1 MSKFSKDRMPF
12 LLGLLCLV
20 LIVIAFFF
28 AFNMITGIAALLN
41 VGKGNHIFVFILTQ
55 LFTALLALIPPLA
68 FVRMV
73 HAVTASKE
81 FFSKKQS
88 RRMLTIAVC
97 LAARVVLDLLAPSI
111 EVPALLEGAIGA
123 MSIGPSLNLT
133 LLAVT
138 IMFFALA
145 GVFEYGRKLQEDSDN
160 IL

>member
-12 LLGLLCLV
+12 LLGILCLV

-41 VGKGNHIFVFILTQ
+41 VGEGNHIFVFMLTQ

-97 LAARVVLDLLAPSI
+97 FAARVVLDLLAPSI

>member
-41 VGKGNHIFVFILTQ
+41 VGKGNHIFVFMLTQ

-97 LAARVVLDLLAPSI
+97 FAARVVLDLLVPSI

-133 LLAVT
+133 LLAVA

>member
-1 MSKFSKDRMPF
+1 MSKISKDRMPL
-12 LLGLLCLV
+12 LLGLLCFA

-28 AFNMITGIAALLN
+28 AFNMITGIVALLN
-41 VGKGNHIFVFILTQ
+41 VGKGNHIFVFMLTQ
-55 LFTALLALIPPLA
+55 LFTALLAFIPLLA

-97 LAARVVLDLLAPSI
+97 FAVRVAFDLFAPSI
-111 EVPALLEGAIGA
+111 EVPALLDGAIGS

-133 LLAVT
+133 MLAVS

>member
-41 VGKGNHIFVFILTQ
+41 VGKGNHSFVFMLTQ

-97 LAARVVLDLLAPSI
+97 FAARVVLDLLAPSI

>member
-41 VGKGNHIFVFILTQ
+41 VGKGNHIFVFMLTR

-97 LAARVVLDLLAPSI
+97 FAARVVLDLLAPSI
-111 EVPALLEGAIGA
+111 EVPALLEDAIGA

>member
-41 VGKGNHIFVFILTQ
+41 VGKGNHIFVFMLTQ

-97 LAARVVLDLLAPSI
+97 FAARVVLDLLTPSI
-111 EVPALLEGAIGA
+111 EVPALLEGGIGA